1 MSPKIGEVDGIEI
14 SIKSSE
20 HGNPHIHAW
29 YQGEKVKIFIE
40 TLGVES
46 GGLPPPKMRKLK
58 KWIQNNQKYLLEQ
71 WDLTVNSP

>member
-14 SIKSSE
+14 SIKSLE

-40 TLGVES
+40 TLDVES
-46 GGLPPPKMRKLK
+46 GRFPPQQLRKLM
-58 KWIQNNQKYLLEQ
+58 KWIQANQKYLIDQ
-71 WDLTVNSP
+71 WDEIVNSP